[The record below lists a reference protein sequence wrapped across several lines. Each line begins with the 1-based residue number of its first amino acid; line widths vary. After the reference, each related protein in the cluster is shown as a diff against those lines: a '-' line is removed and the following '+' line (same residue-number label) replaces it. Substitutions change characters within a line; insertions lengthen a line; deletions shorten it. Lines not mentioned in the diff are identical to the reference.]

1 MPLESRN
8 DQRRQVV
15 VLLLFGVLTVLVA
28 SKLGQIAKTR
38 QKLEQKKVVKLTG
51 YTYACNSLT
60 IFVCVVQRMTG
71 KRKLCEFS
79 EVCL

>member
-28 SKLGQIAKTR
+28 SKLGQIGKTR
-38 QKLEQKKVVKLTG
+38 QKLEQKK
-51 YTYACNSLT
+51 S
-60 IFVCVVQRMTG
+60 
-71 KRKLCEFS
+71 RKIDGLYLCLQQFNNFCMCSAENDG
-79 EVCL
+79 ETEAM